1 MTDSATPFAIT
12 LDVGTSL
19 TNETGSWRTRRP
31 VYLDRLPPCNNT
43 CPAGE
48 NIQAWLYLAEEG
60 DYEGAWQEILKNNPL
75 PAVMGRACYHTCEVA
90 CNRGAVDEAVGI
102 HAVERFLGDEANKQ
116 GWMPKY
122 ETKSSGK
129 KVLVIGAGPAGL
141 SCAYHLTRMGH
152 AVTVTDASEKAGGM
166 MRYGIPRYRLPS
178 EALDGDIRRIEKMGV
193 NFQMNTYIEDMLKA
207 KEEGGYDALFVAIGA
222 QRPRGLDLPGAG
234 QIPILKAIDVLRQM
248 EVNADE
254 GKPSVGSQT
263 VVYGGGNVA
272 MDVARSAVRLGAQV
286 NVAVL
291 ENREQMPAHDFE
303 VKEALEEG
311 ACLRGLRTIV
321 QMEKGVLALEE
332 MALDE
337 QGKPQPTGRLE
348 SLEADTVVLAI
359 GQEVETGLVEGIDEV
374 SVRDGVVQ
382 IDEHMMTGHQGL
394 FAGGDMVPS
403 DRTMTTAIGHGK
415 KAARHIDAWLCDE
428 TYVAPPKHELAAF
441 ENLNPWY
448 YADAPKTIQPVLELI
463 RRQSGFEE
471 VLGNL
476 DEANALYE
484 ARRCLSCGNCFEC
497 DTCYGICPDNAVEK
511 LGPGKRFEFKYDY
524 CKGCGLCVAECPC
537 GSIKMVAEDI

>member
-1 MTDSATPFAIT
+1 MSDLARPFAIT

-31 VYLDRLPPCNNT
+31 VYVDRLPPCNNT

-75 PAVMGRACYHTCEVA
+75 PAVMGRACYHTCEGA

-122 ETKSSGK
+122 EAKPSGK

-141 SCAYHLTRMGH
+141 ACAYHLTRMGH
-152 AVTVTDASEKAGGM
+152 AVTIADASDKAGGLL
-166 MRYGIPRYRLPS
+166 RYGIPRYRLPS
-178 EALDGDIRRIEKMGV
+178 EALDGDIKRIEKMGV
-193 NFQMNTYIEDMLKA
+193 NFQMNTYIEDLLKA
-207 KEEGGYDALFVAIGA
+207 REAGGYDALFVAIGA
-222 QRPRGLDLPGAG
+222 QLSRDASLPGDESIKAPLALKMLRQVEEDSTGLDLGRRVA
-234 QIPILKAIDVLRQM
+234 
-248 EVNADE
+248 
-254 GKPSVGSQT
+254 
-263 VVYGGGNVA
+263 VYGGGNTA
-272 MDVARSAVRLGAQV
+272 MDVARSAVRLGAETTIVYRRSQ
-286 NVAVL
+286 
-291 ENREQMPAHDFE
+291 EQMPAHDFE
-303 VKEALEEG
+303 IKEALEEG
-311 ACLRGLRTIV
+311 ACLRGLRTIARV
-321 QMEKGVLALEE
+321 EKGALALEE
-332 MALDE
+332 MTLDE
-337 QGKPQPTGRLE
+337 QGKPQPTGRFE
-348 SLEADTVVLAI
+348 SLQADTVVLAI
-359 GQEVETGLVEGIDEV
+359 GQEVETHLVEGIDGV
-374 SVRDGVVQ
+374 SVRDGVVE
-382 IDEHMMTGHQGL
+382 IDEHMMTGHQGV

-403 DRTMTTAIGHGK
+403 DRTMTSAIGHGK
-415 KAARHIDAWLCDE
+415 KAAHHIDAWLRGE
-428 TYVAPPKHELAAF
+428 TYAAPPKHGLAAF
-441 ENLNPWY
+441 ENLNAWY

-511 LGPGKRFEFKYDY
+511 LGPGKRFEFRYDY

>member
-1 MTDSATPFAIT
+1 MPAATTHPFAIT

-122 ETKSSGK
+122 EAKPSGK
-129 KVLVIGAGPAGL
+129 KILVVGAGPAGL

-222 QRPRGLDLPGAG
+222 QLSREAVLPGDESVKAPLALKMLRQVEEDPTSLDLGRRVA
-234 QIPILKAIDVLRQM
+234 
-248 EVNADE
+248 
-254 GKPSVGSQT
+254 
-263 VVYGGGNVA
+263 VYGGGNTA
-272 MDVARSAVRLGAQV
+272 MDVARSAVRLGVDTTIVYRRSQ
-286 NVAVL
+286 
-291 ENREQMPAHDFE
+291 EQMPAHDFE

-321 QMEKGVLALEE
+321 QMEKGALALEE

-428 TYVAPPKHELAAF
+428 TYVAPPKHDLAAF

>member
-1 MTDSATPFAIT
+1 MSDSVRPFAIT

-31 VYLDRLPPCNNT
+31 VYVDRLPPCNNT

-75 PAVMGRACYHTCEVA
+75 PAVMGRACYHTCEGA

-122 ETKSSGK
+122 EAKPSGK
-129 KVLVIGAGPAGL
+129 KVLVVGAGPAGL
-141 SCAYHLTRMGH
+141 ACAYHLTRMGH
-152 AVTVTDASEKAGGM
+152 AVTVTDASDKAGGM

-178 EALDGDIRRIEKMGV
+178 EALDGDIKRIEKMGV
-193 NFQMNTYIEDMLKA
+193 SFQMNTYIEDLLKA
-207 KEEGGYDALFVAIGA
+207 REAGGYDALFVAIGA
-222 QRPRGLDLPGAG
+222 QLSRDASLPGDESIKAPLALKMLRQVEEDSTGLDLGRRVA
-234 QIPILKAIDVLRQM
+234 
-248 EVNADE
+248 
-254 GKPSVGSQT
+254 
-263 VVYGGGNVA
+263 VYGGGNTA
-272 MDVARSAVRLGAQV
+272 MDVARSAVRLGAETTIVYRRSQ
-286 NVAVL
+286 
-291 ENREQMPAHDFE
+291 EQMPAHDFE
-303 VKEALEEG
+303 IKEALEEG
-311 ACLRGLRTIV
+311 ACLRGLRTIARV
-321 QMEKGVLALEE
+321 EKGALALEE
-332 MALDE
+332 MTLDE
-337 QGKPQPTGRLE
+337 QGKPQPTGRFE
-348 SLEADTVVLAI
+348 SLQADTVVLAI

-374 SVRDGVVQ
+374 SVLDGVIQ

-403 DRTMTTAIGHGK
+403 DRTMTSAIGHGK
-415 KAARHIDAWLCDE
+415 KAAHHIDAWLRGE
-428 TYVAPPKHELAAF
+428 TYAAPPKHGLAAF
-441 ENLNPWY
+441 ENLNAWY

-497 DTCYGICPDNAVEK
+497 DTCYGICPDNAVNK

-537 GSIKMVAEDI
+537 GAIEMVSEDI